1 MSAAIDLIRDWA
13 TGIAYWEQAVLEKLA
28 AGFTLTE
35 KDHQR
40 FLNLMLEDSGLASK
54 TQANR
59 PKLSFPATLP
69 NASPATSFRIE
80 RLANLRNVNAL
91 PPAQQL
97 TFGPQLTIIYGA
109 NGSGKTGYTRPF
121 GSAGF
126 ARGDREV
133 LSDARKVST
142 DQSPAAEIEIVKN
155 GTKATVSWKY
165 GTRPP
170 ELSGVYVFDGTSAS
184 VHLTKAN
191 ALSFSPAGLDLLTDL
206 AAVTDQV
213 RERLRRMI
221 EARSAPH
228 GFGGY
233 FAGDSVISREIAA
246 LGAKTDV
253 VKLRELAT
261 LTTVE
266 KESMDDLDRQIA
278 TLKTQN
284 VPARIANL
292 KQEARDIQKLVELLR
307 NVDTALDPAV
317 EQQVSDLITRSE
329 GLRKEAERAGS
340 DQFQFAQFTQVGSQ
354 AWREFVAT
362 AKRLADAESK
372 SDAPYP
378 NHGDHCLLC
387 RQTLSH
393 EAIGLINRLWDF
405 LGSNAPARYLAAQA
419 QCVSRANQFRT
430 LDLSFFGSDAS
441 ARRILQN
448 EIPEEVSEIDFF
460 LKQCG
465 QRSSQL
471 QSALNTMVMNEV
483 PTAHLPSL
491 NRILSSITRRQE
503 EIAHLESNDPS
514 ATQHQLEGTLRELQ
528 HRKML
533 STHLAD
539 IEHWIDDQKWSAR
552 AHKAIGSTRHITAK
566 YNELF
571 KTVVTDRY
579 QALFEDIL
587 RKLKSNLKLVIET
600 RGQKGETVRQIILS
614 PQSFAQKLA
623 VDKVLSDGE
632 KRAVALADFL
642 TEVTLDTSSQA
653 IILDDPVSSL
663 DADSK
668 KAIATLLT
676 EHAAMRQVIVFTHD
690 LAFLHTLKVRAKKA
704 NIDIASH
711 WIRIEEGQPGY
722 VYLDNSP
729 LCEGDYKS
737 ANVARECYNA
747 AKNAPPAEQ
756 ERALQQG
763 FGALRTSYEAFII
776 YDLFNEVV
784 KRFEERVSFERLR
797 DVSIDNATV
806 DSVVEKLSL
815 LSRYIDAHLH
825 SDAFSSEKATP
836 ELLLQEITAFE
847 ELRRNTRERRKSSP
861 PVAAGPTSKP
871 RSKAAGA
878 ATPEAEAL
886 QPKPMTKRVQ

>member
-1 MSAAIDLIRDWA
+1 MSGTIDLIRDWA
-13 TGIAYWEQAVLEKLA
+13 TGISYWEQAVLEKLA
-28 AGFTLTE
+28 MGVSLTE
-35 KDHQR
+35 KDHQH
-40 FLNLMLEDSGLASK
+40 FLNLMLEDGALAPK

-69 NASPATSFRIE
+69 NASTATPFRIE
-80 RLANLRNVNAL
+80 RLTNLRNVNAL
-91 PPAQQL
+91 PPAQEL
-97 TFGPQLTIIYGA
+97 TFGPQLTVIYGP

-121 GSAGF
+121 GCAGF

-142 DQSPAAEIEIVKN
+142 NQTPAAEIEIVKN

-184 VHLTKAN
+184 IHLTKAN

-221 EARSAPH
+221 DAKSAPH
-228 GFGGY
+228 SFAGY
-233 FAGDSVISREIAA
+233 FAGDSMISREITA

-253 VKLRELAT
+253 AKLREMAV

-266 KESMDDLDRQIA
+266 MESMEDLDRQIA

-284 VPARIANL
+284 VPARIAIL
-292 KQEARDIQKLVELLR
+292 RQEARDIQRLVELLR
-307 NVDTALDPAV
+307 NADTALNLAV
-317 EQQVSDLITRSE
+317 EQHVTDLITRSE
-329 GLRKEAERAGS
+329 GLRHEAERAGS

-354 AWREFVAT
+354 VWREFVAT
-362 AKRLADAESK
+362 ARRLADAESK
-372 SDAPYP
+372 SGVPYP
-378 NHGDHCLLC
+378 NDGDHCLLC

-393 EAIGLINRLWDF
+393 DAIGLINSLWDF
-405 LGSNAPARYLAAQA
+405 LGSDAPARYRAAQSECA
-419 QCVSRANQFRT
+419 SRANEFRT

-441 ARRILQN
+441 ARRVLQN
-448 EIPEEVSEIDFF
+448 ELPEEVAKIDAF
-460 LKQCG
+460 LQQCE

-471 QSALNTMVMNEV
+471 QSALNSMVMNEIQ
-483 PTAHLPSL
+483 TLQLPSL
-491 NRILSSITRRQE
+491 NRILTSITHRQE
-503 EIAHLESNDPS
+503 EIAHLESNDTS
-514 ATQHQLEGTLRELQ
+514 ATQRQLEGKLRELQ
-528 HRKML
+528 HRQML
-533 STHLAD
+533 STHLAN
-539 IEHWIDDQKWSAR
+539 IEHWIEDQKWSAR
-552 AHKAIGSTRHITAK
+552 AQKWIGSTRHITAK

-571 KTVVTDRY
+571 KAVVTDRY
-579 QALFEDIL
+579 QTLFEDIL
-587 RKLKSNLKLVIET
+587 RKLKNNLKLTIET
-600 RGQKGETVRQIILS
+600 RGHKGETVRQIILS
-614 PQSFAQKLA
+614 PQSFVQKVA

-642 TEVTLDTSSQA
+642 TEVILDTSSQA

-676 EHAAMRQVIVFTHD
+676 EHAATRQVIVFTHD
-690 LAFLHTLKVRAKKA
+690 LAFLHTLKVSAKKA
-704 NIDIASH
+704 IIDIASH
-711 WIRIEEGQPGY
+711 WIRAEEGEPGY

-737 ANVARECYNA
+737 ANVARNFYA
-747 AKNAPPAEQ
+747 TAKNAPPAEQ

-784 KRFEERVSFERLR
+784 KRFDERVSFERLR

-806 DSVVEKLSL
+806 DCVVEKLSL

-825 SDAFSSEKATP
+825 SDAFSSEKPTP

-847 ELRRNTRERRKSSP
+847 ELRRNTRERRKSSRP
-861 PVAAGPTSKP
+861 AAGKTSKP
-871 RSKAAGA
+871 RTKAAGA
-878 ATPEAEAL
+878 ATPEVEAV
-886 QPKPMTKRVQ
+886 QPKPITKRVQ

>member
-1 MSAAIDLIRDWA
+1 
-13 TGIAYWEQAVLEKLA
+13 VLEKLA
-28 AGFTLTE
+28 AGINLTE

-40 FLNLMLEDSGLASK
+40 FLNLMLEDSGLAPK

-69 NASPATSFRIE
+69 NAALATPFTIE
-80 RLANLRNVNAL
+80 RLTNLKNVNAL
-91 PPAQQL
+91 PPAQEL
-97 TFGPQLTIIYGA
+97 TFGSQLTIIYGP
-109 NGSGKTGYTRPF
+109 NGSGKTGYTRPL
-121 GSAGF
+121 GCAGF
-126 ARGDREV
+126 ARGDREI

-142 DQSPAAEIEIVKN
+142 NQTPAADIEIVKN
-155 GTKATVSWKY
+155 GKKATVSWKY

-170 ELSGVYVFDGTSAS
+170 DLCGVYVFDGTSAS

-206 AAVTDQV
+206 AAATDQT

-221 EARSAPH
+221 EAKSTAH
-228 GFGGY
+228 SFGAY
-233 FAGDSVISREIAA
+233 FAGDSVISREIAG
-246 LGAKTDV
+246 LGAKTDIAR
-253 VKLRELAT
+253 LRQIAT
-261 LTTVE
+261 LTTLE
-266 KESMDDLDRQIA
+266 TESMDDLDRQIA
-278 TLKTQN
+278 VLKTQN
-284 VPARIANL
+284 VPARIAIL
-292 KQEARDIQKLVELLR
+292 RQETRDIQRLVELLR
-307 NVDTALDPAV
+307 NVDTALNLAV
-317 EQQVSDLITRSE
+317 EEQVTDLITRSE
-329 GLRKEAERAGS
+329 ALRHEAERAGS

-354 AWREFVAT
+354 IWRDFIGI
-362 AKRLADAESK
+362 AKRLANAESK
-372 SDAPYP
+372 SGVPYP

-387 RQTLSH
+387 RQTLSND
-393 EAIGLINRLWDF
+393 AIGLINRLWGF
-405 LGSNAPARYLAAQA
+405 LGSDAPERYRAAQA
-419 QCVSRANQFRT
+419 GCVSRANQLRT
-430 LDLSFFGSDAS
+430 LDLSFFGSNAPT
-441 ARRILQN
+441 RRILQN
-448 EIPEEVSEIDFF
+448 ELPDQVSVIDVF
-460 LKQCG
+460 LQECG
-465 QRSSQL
+465 QRSSRL
-471 QSALNTMVMNEV
+471 QTALNTGMMNEISPV
-483 PTAHLPSL
+483 RLPNL
-491 NRILSSITRRQE
+491 DRILASITRRQE
-503 EIAHLESNDPS
+503 EITHLESNDTS
-514 ATQHQLEGTLRELQ
+514 ATQRQFEDQLRELQ
-528 HRKML
+528 HRQIL
-533 STHLAD
+533 FTHLAD
-539 IEHWIDDQKWSAR
+539 IERWIDDQKWSAR
-552 AHKAIGSTRHITAK
+552 AQKVIGSTRHITAK

-587 RKLKSNLKLVIET
+587 RKLKRNLKLTIET
-600 RGQKGETVRQIILS
+600 RGHKGETVRQIILS
-614 PQSFAQKLA
+614 PQFFAQKLA

-668 KAIATLLT
+668 TAIATLLA
-676 EHAAMRQVIVFTHD
+676 EDAAKRQVIVFTHD
-690 LAFLHTLKVRAKKA
+690 LAFLHTLKVAAKRA
-704 NIDIASH
+704 NVDVASH

-737 ANVARECYNA
+737 ANIARECYAA

-797 DVSIDNATV
+797 DVSIDNVTV
-806 DSVVEKLSL
+806 DRVVEKLSL

-825 SDAFSSEKATP
+825 SDTFSLEKPTP
-836 ELLLQEITAFE
+836 ELLLQEVTAFE
-847 ELRRNTRERRKSSP
+847 ELRRNTRERRKSFTP
-861 PVAAGPTSKP
+861 AAAGPSSKP

-878 ATPEAEAL
+878 SNPEAEVL
-886 QPKPMTKRVQ
+886 QPKPITKLVQ